1 MIEFLVKS
9 PKHSRF
15 FKASS
20 AEVAVKRFLNY
31 VRRYTDERPELVEVS
46 VNVQGK
52 GLILHATAD
61 VEWYKGKLEDSSFTG
76 GEGEWW
82 RLKSITQEEGSP

>member
-1 MIEFLVKS
+1 LWS

-31 VRRYTDERPELVEVS
+31 LRRYTDERPVLVEVS
-46 VNVQGK
+46 NIEGK
-52 GLILHATAD
+52 NLILHATAV
-61 VEWYKGKLEDSSFTG
+61 VEWYKGKLEDSSFSG
-76 GEGEWW
+76 ADGEWW
-82 RLKSITQEEGSP
+82 RLKTITQEEHSK